1 MLTQFSFYL
10 MAGILLI
17 EDDDVVRKA
26 LSRFLEKEGLV
37 VQTASNGKEA
47 MFNLDN
53 YTYDLVIT
61 DLNMPYANGY
71 EVMSWIRSQERHR
84 AIPVI
89 VITSMASESTITQC
103 YNIGANDFVRK
114 PIMPHELHIRIKKL
128 LGQFA

>member
-1 MLTQFSFYL
+1 MR
-10 MAGILLI
+10 GILLI
-17 EDDDVVRKA
+17 EDDEVVRKA
-26 LSRFLEKEGLV
+26 LCRFLEKEGFAV
-37 VQTASNGKEA
+37 TAASNGKEA

-84 AIPVI
+84 GIPVI

-103 YNIGANDFVRK
+103 YAIGANDFVRK